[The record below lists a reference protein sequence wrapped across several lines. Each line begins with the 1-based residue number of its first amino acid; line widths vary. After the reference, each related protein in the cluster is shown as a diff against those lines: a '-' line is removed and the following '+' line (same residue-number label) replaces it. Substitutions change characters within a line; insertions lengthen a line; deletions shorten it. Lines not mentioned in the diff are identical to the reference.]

1 MTLWQEW
8 RTLPNLLSTLRL
20 LLVPVFFVL
29 ILSGQDA
36 LAVLVMAVASITDY
50 LDGYLARKLNQ
61 VTRLGQLL
69 DPAADR
75 LYILAALIGLVMVGY
90 VPLWFAVILVARDL
104 LLAATYPLLSSRGFG
119 PLPVNRLGK
128 AGTFAL
134 LYALPLLLI
143 ARAMVSIEYFIIPLA
158 WAFASWGAFLYW
170 WAGFVYLRQLA
181 AVVKLH
187 PRNATRLG
195 N

>member
-8 RTLPNLLSTLRL
+8 RTLPNILSTLRL
-20 LLVPVFFVL
+20 LLVPVFFLL
-29 ILSGQDA
+29 ILGHQDA

-75 LYILAALIGLVMVGY
+75 LYILAALVGLVLVGY
-90 VPLWFAVILVARDL
+90 VPVWFAVILIVRDVML
-104 LLAATYPLLSSRGFG
+104 MATYPLLSQRGFG
-119 PLPVNRLGK
+119 PLPVHRLGK

-143 ARAMVSIEYFIIPLA
+143 ARALVQVEYFIIPLA
-158 WAFASWGAFLYW
+158 WAFASWGVFLYW
-170 WAGFVYLRQLA
+170 WAGVLYLRQLFQL
-181 AVVKLH
+181 VKSH
-187 PRNATRLG
+187 PRNSTRLG

>member
-29 ILSGQDA
+29 ILGRQDA
-36 LAVLVMAVASITDY
+36 FAVLVMAIASVTDY

-75 LYILAALIGLVMVGY
+75 LYILAALIGLVIVGY
-90 VPLWFAVILVARDL
+90 VPLWFAVVLVARDL
-104 LLAATYPLLSSRGFG
+104 LLAATYPLLSRRGFG
-119 PLPVNRLGK
+119 PLPVHRLGK

-143 ARAMVSIEYFIIPLA
+143 ARAMVSVEYFIIPLA
-158 WAFASWGAFLYW
+158 WAFAGWGAFLYW
-170 WAGFVYLRQLA
+170 WAGFVYLKQLSN
-181 AVVKLH
+181 VVKLH

>member
-20 LLVPVFFVL
+20 LLVPVFFAL
-29 ILSGQDA
+29 ILGHQDA

-75 LYILAALIGLVMVGY
+75 LYILAALIGLVLVGY
-90 VPLWFAVILVARDL
+90 VPLWFAVVLIARDL

-119 PLPVNRLGK
+119 PLPVHRLGK

-143 ARAMVSIEYFIIPLA
+143 ARALVSVEYFIIPLA
-158 WAFASWGAFLYW
+158 WAFAGWGAFLYW
-170 WAGFVYLRQLA
+170 WAGALYLQQLA
-181 AVVKLH
+181 SVVKSH
-187 PRNATRLG
+187 PRNSTRLG
-195 N
+195 I